1 MEWNTVGLLLCAPF
15 KQKQKHLQAMAK
27 SIWRTDSLTK

>member
-15 KQKQKHLQAMAK
+15 KQKHLQAMAK